1 MESPQGMRLLLL
13 RALVAGEKARDEIVE
28 HALSEEP
35 DRRRDSSLH
44 IR

>member
-1 MESPQGMRLLLL
+1 MRLLLL
-13 RALVAGEKARDEIVE
+13 RALVVGEKSREAIVE